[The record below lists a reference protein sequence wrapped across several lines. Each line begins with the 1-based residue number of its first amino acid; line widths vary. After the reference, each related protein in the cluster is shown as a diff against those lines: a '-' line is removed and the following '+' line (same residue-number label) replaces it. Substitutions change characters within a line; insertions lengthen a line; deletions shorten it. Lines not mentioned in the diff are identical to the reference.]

1 MHKKRLL
8 FSKAFSKVTHYNE
21 ARLALLILD
30 YTLPP
35 HRTWTQGRGVRAT
48 MKSHWV
54 GGGYAVEGKRNRNLL
69 KNASPVTRPLC
80 DLKVSK
86 VKAVG

>member
-1 MHKKRLL
+1 MKQDLPH
-8 FSKAFSKVTHYNE
+8 SSSITHSH
-21 ARLALLILD
+21 LID
-30 YTLPP
+30 
-35 HRTWTQGRGVRAT
+35 RTWTQGRGVRAT
-48 MKSHWV
+48 VKSRWV